1 MAHSEKVHPHRGHKV
16 HPAHTVK
23 GVTHHS
29 KMNHYP
35 TSQSHSGYSTTEPL
49 QMGGEP
55 EACEGIAGCMPG
67 GGASPMDGAPM
78 GGAPVEG

>member
-1 MAHSEKVHPHRGHKV
+1 MSEKVHPHRGHKV

-35 TSQSHSGYSTTEPL
+35 TSQSHSGYSTVEPMEAGEECPGMPGL
-49 QMGGEP
+49 GG
-55 EACEGIAGCMPG
+55 AMPG